1 MWDWFINFLS
11 GILAGLQGICGDWG
25 LAIVILTVIIRI
37 LIMPLMTRSTASSA
51 KMQALQPKL
60 MEIQQRYADD
70 PHRQSEELQKFY
82 AENKF
87 NPLGGCLPLILQMP
101 VFFALFS
108 VTRDHIPVDATL
120 YGFIELG
127 QSPAN
132 VMATNGW
139 AAALPYLALVILDGV
154 LTFIP
159 MVLQSR
165 QNSDSE
171 QARQSLI
178 MGGVMSVFILWFA
191 WSINSGVL
199 IYYVT
204 SAVWQVVQQQ
214 IVTKRVTEKVKAET
228 EAKLAADAVKV
239 DVVRK
244 ERKARPRKKK

>member
-1 MWDWFINFLS
+1 
-11 GILAGLQGICGDWG
+11 
-25 LAIVILTVIIRI
+25 
-37 LIMPLMTRSTASSA
+37 
-51 KMQALQPKL
+51 
-60 MEIQQRYADD
+60 
-70 PHRQSEELQKFY
+70 
-82 AENKF
+82 
-87 NPLGGCLPLILQMP
+87 
-101 VFFALFS
+101 
-108 VTRDHIPVDATL
+108 
-120 YGFIELG
+120 
-127 QSPAN
+127 
-132 VMATNGW
+132 MATNGW

>member
-1 MWDWFINFLS
+1 
-11 GILAGLQGICGDWG
+11 
-25 LAIVILTVIIRI
+25 
-37 LIMPLMTRSTASSA
+37 
-51 KMQALQPKL
+51 
-60 MEIQQRYADD
+60 
-70 PHRQSEELQKFY
+70 
-82 AENKF
+82 
-87 NPLGGCLPLILQMP
+87 MP

-214 IVTKRVTEKVKAET
+214 IVTKRVTEKVEAET